1 MESTRDDYPPH
12 MTTTRSTRAS
22 RMSRLAERL
31 RAFLRARPWPF
42 HPILFA
48 AYFVL
53 FLYSVNLDE
62 AELGDVL
69 PVLAVVVGSTALML
83 VVAAVL
89 VGDGRRAAPVLTAGL
104 VAFLAYGHAARL
116 LQPTRIGPTAHQLGW
131 LALVVLAVIVAWRGR
146 RFLAGLTRVL
156 NVASFALVLVPL
168 LSIAPYTLE
177 RVVSGEAPVPI
188 PSAVPVPPGGG
199 GPDIYWFVFDRYPS
213 ASSGRL
219 AYGIE
224 NPIFDELRARGFSI
238 ADTSHANYQRTTLSL
253 AATFSAEYLDGRGHS
268 DIFGTTDKSGSYT
281 RIQNSNVARFLK
293 GRGYYYVH
301 IGSDFSPTRA
311 SALAD
316 VNHAY
321 DSQSDFGA
329 AFVDSTAMP
338 GVLSRL
344 GISGPR
350 WARRFAWTTW
360 ELGLLADLPPY
371 PSPKFVFAHVIL
383 PHTPYIFDADGD
395 FVSEEANRR
404 REPVEQFSEQ
414 LTFTNARMLA
424 ILDELLAVPAA
435 ERPVIIVQADEGP
448 YPIHLEDET
457 RHDWTTATPEE
468 REIKFGILNAWY
480 LPDGRDVGLY
490 PSISPVNTFRLLFN
504 AYFDT
509 NLPILPDESF
519 SLRHSAP
526 LEFPEP

>member
-1 MESTRDDYPPH
+1 
-12 MTTTRSTRAS
+12 
-22 RMSRLAERL
+22 MSRVADRL
-31 RAFLRARPWPF
+31 RAVLRDRPWPF

-69 PVLAVVVGSTALML
+69 PVLAVVAVGAALML
-83 VVAAVL
+83 VVAAL
-89 VGDGRRAAPVLTAGL
+89 MVGDSRRAAIVVAAGL

-116 LQPTRIGPTAHQLGW
+116 LQPMRIGPTAHQLGW
-131 LALVVLAVIVAWRGR
+131 LAIVVLAAVLAWRGR
-146 RFLAGLTRVL
+146 RFLAGVTRIL
-156 NVASFALVLVPL
+156 NIASFALVMVPL
-168 LSIAPYTLE
+168 LSIVPFTLGH
-177 RVVSGEAPVPI
+177 VASGASPVPV
-188 PSAVPVPPGGG
+188 PSAAPVPPGGG

-213 ASSGRL
+213 ARSGRL

-224 NPIFDELRARGFSI
+224 NPIFDELRARGFYV

-268 DIFGTTDKSGSYT
+268 DIFGTTDRSGGYT

-301 IGSDFSPTRA
+301 VGSDFSPTRA
-311 SALAD
+311 SILAD

-321 DSQSDFGA
+321 DNQTDFAA
-329 AFVDSTAMP
+329 AFVDSTAMR

-344 GISGPR
+344 GISESR
-350 WARRFAWTTW
+350 WARRYAWTTW

-371 PSPKFVFAHVIL
+371 PSPKFVFSHVIL

-395 FVSEEANRR
+395 FVIEEVNRR
-404 REPVEQFSEQ
+404 RKPVEQFSEQ
-414 LTFTNARMLA
+414 LTFTNDRMLA
-424 ILDELLAVPAA
+424 ILDDLLALPES

-448 YPIHLEDET
+448 YPSHLEDET
-457 RHDWTTATPEE
+457 RYDWTTATPEE

-480 LPDGRDVGLY
+480 VPDGRDIGLY
-490 PSISPVNTFRLLFN
+490 PDISPVNTFRLLFN

-509 NLPILPDESF
+509 GLPLLPDESF
-519 SLRHSAP
+519 TLRHPEP